1 MLLDAIRNRVGRR
14 IRAMPWRIAHRLS
27 ASRPI
32 KALRIGRYRRAIT
45 AHQSKLPTMSGY
57 WREIVA
63 SLGHSGI
70 TQKDVMAL
78 DLPGHQAV
86 IDAGKALTDEWQEQ
100 LIANARTGVRFL
112 QVPAAAM
119 ARYPAIYRFGLSTPL
134 LAAVEAYL
142 GMPVAYDGVTLQFTV
157 ADGRAVSTREW
168 HRDREDRRMVKLAIY
183 LNDVDA
189 QGGPFQL
196 LSGSNDILKA
206 VGGRDQFHLDT
217 EKVASAIAVGTI
229 PPPLTCEGM
238 TGTAVFA
245 DTARFFHRGKPATG
259 RHRAALFFSYFTR
272 NPERPYFCNRSSFSR
287 TELDG
292 LTAGLSPAQRQAA
305 LWHSE
310 LPFYWRVIPS
320 ASV

>member
-14 IRAMPWRIAHRLS
+14 IRTMPWRIAHRLS
-27 ASRPI
+27 ASRPVA
-32 KALRIGRYRRAIT
+32 ALRTGRYRRAIT
-45 AHQSKLPTMSGY
+45 AHAGKLPAMDGH
-57 WREIVA
+57 WGEIVA
-63 SLGHSGI
+63 SLEHSGLAR
-70 TQKDVMAL
+70 QDVMAL
-78 DLPGHQAV
+78 GLPDHQAV
-86 IDAGKALTDEWQEQ
+86 IEAGKALTDEWQDR
-100 LIANARTGVRFL
+100 LIANARTGVSFL

-119 ARYPAIYRFGLSTPL
+119 AGYPAIYRFGLSTPL

-196 LSGSNDILKA
+196 LSGSNDMLEA

-217 EKVASAIAVGTI
+217 DKVAAAIAAGAI
-229 PPPLTCEGM
+229 PPPLTCEGG

-259 RHRAALFFSYFTR
+259 RHRAALFFSYFAR
-272 NPERPYFCNRSSFSR
+272 HPERPYFCNRSSFSGS
-287 TELDG
+287 ELDG
-292 LTAGLSPAQRQAA
+292 LTAGLSSAQRQAA
-305 LWHSE
+305 LWHSG